1 MANAFDLQEEL
12 QALQDTENYP
22 IEREHDVRSMDAG
35 EMDGLLQRAFA
46 VFSLDQRRTLL
57 TFPCVVTTEAVS
69 AIAESAEAVTS
80 PDTFDILR
88 SFLKCADAVP
98 GILMSKLLD
107 VITSGFAAE
116 VDAAAQDID
125 HEDQQTCAAHKT
137 PIEMYAFLLNWSA
150 RSAEK
155 VNTPHEDAPAATA
168 PAKSRRGRGG
178 KAAQP
183 RAAAKNRAPEWSWKD
198 QIVPMLTLISK
209 ALKLKTS
216 KIWTVSGERETLIGC
231 VISRPVAAD
240 LLIRERCSCLTAPA
254 YHITENEQYMKS
266 QPIKLGVYKVICL
279 AVKHHGHGPA
289 AQTTIMQSLQYYE
302 HLSEPMA
309 ECLHILLREFD
320 HAQLG
325 DEILRE
331 IAAKSFSAQDT
342 KGPRHFSRF
351 LTQFAEW
358 APRAVLKQIS
368 LLLSQLDSEVR

>member
-22 IEREHDVRSMDAG
+22 IEREHDVRSMEPG
-35 EMDGLLQRAFA
+35 EMDGLLQRTFIARSKTGFA
-46 VFSLDQRRTLL
+46 YISII
-57 TFPCVVTTEAVS
+57 VTTEAVS

-80 PDTFDILR
+80 PNTFDILR
-88 SFLKCADAVP
+88 SFLKCADVVP

-125 HEDQQTCAAHKT
+125 HEDQQTCAAHKV

-155 VNTPHEDAPAATA
+155 VNTPHEDAPAAGA

-209 ALKLKTS
+209 VLKLKTS
-216 KIWTVSGERETLIGC
+216 KIWTVSGERETFIGC
-231 VISRPVAAD
+231 VISITTNP
-240 LLIRERCSCLTAPA
+240 LIWSVVGVSPR
-254 YHITENEQYMKS
+254 
-266 QPIKLGVYKVICL
+266 QPI
-279 AVKHHGHGPA
+279 
-289 AQTTIMQSLQYYE
+289 TS
-302 HLSEPMA
+302 
-309 ECLHILLREFD
+309 
-320 HAQLG
+320 
-325 DEILRE
+325 
-331 IAAKSFSAQDT
+331 
-342 KGPRHFSRF
+342 PRVNS
-351 LTQFAEW
+351 T
-358 APRAVLKQIS
+358 
-368 LLLSQLDSEVR
+368 